1 MDTKNNKIFLF
12 LKKNWKYFFVFL
24 FFFLCILLFGY
35 NNTDNIW
42 NYGMAHAIRIG
53 EIPYKD
59 FNIITTPLYPFI
71 MSLFLLIW
79 DEYIVFLL
87 GQSLIGVICYYII
100 DKMIGNKSIMIIP
113 FAGFGLFYLF
123 FPNYNFLVMLLIVLL
138 MYLENEKSNDYL
150 IGLVLGLLVLTKHT
164 MGAVIVICSLI
175 STFKFNRMGKRIIGM
190 IGPGVLF
197 LLYLLIT
204 HSFNSFFNLSV
215 MGLFDFSGHN
225 NYKSIF
231 IMILSILILLYTLY
245 RLKKDYK
252 NPLTYYLL
260 GSIFFVYPIV
270 DFFHFHYLWVI
281 FLIYVLIDIKNFKN
295 EFYLAGIILSIF
307 FIAFNIYI
315 NYPIYKN
322 SSFSDLDHFTGY
334 LHDKVYLSEIKSV
347 YRDYKEKDNAY
358 MFAFTNMFYD
368 IASNHEITYFDIPL
382 YGNFG
387 YNGVDS
393 MINKV
398 KDMHDVYFYVEDNP
412 NIQYCSEIYDYIR
425 ESSVFKYQISSFE
438 VYYKE

>member
-1 MDTKNNKIFLF
+1 MKFI
-12 LKKNWKYFFVFL
+12 KKNYKYILVFI

-79 DEYIVFLL
+79 DQYIMFLI
-87 GQSLIGVICYYII
+87 GQSLIGVICYYLI
-100 DKMIGNKSIMIIP
+100 DKMVGNKSIMIIP

-123 FPNYNFLVMLLIVLL
+123 FPNYNFLVMLFILLL
-138 MYLENEKSNDYL
+138 MYLEKENKNDYL

-164 MGAVIVICSLI
+164 MGAVIVLCSLI
-175 STFKFNRMGKRIIGM
+175 STFKFKRMGKRIVGM
-190 IGPGVLF
+190 IGPGLLF
-197 LLYLLIT
+197 LIYLLIT
-204 HSFNSFFNLSV
+204 GSFNNFINLSV
-215 MGLFDFSGHN
+215 MGLFDFGGHN

-231 IMILSILILLYTLY
+231 IIVLSVLILIYTLWNI
-245 RLKKDYK
+245 KKDYK

-281 FLIYVLIDIKNFKN
+281 FLIYILLKIKDVNKQ
-295 EFYLAGIILSIF
+295 FYLACILLSVF
-307 FIAFNIYI
+307 FIGFNIYI

-322 SSFSDLDHFTGY
+322 SSFSNLPHFTGY
-334 LHDKVYLSEIKSV
+334 LHDKEFLSEIKSV

-368 IASNHEITYFDIPL
+368 IASDHDITYFDIPL

-387 YNGVDS
+387 YKGIDT

-398 KDMHDVYFYVEDNP
+398 KDMHDVYFYVEFHP
-412 NIQYCSEIYDYIR
+412 NIQYCHEIYDYIR
-425 ESSVFKYQISSFE
+425 ENSELKYQISSFE